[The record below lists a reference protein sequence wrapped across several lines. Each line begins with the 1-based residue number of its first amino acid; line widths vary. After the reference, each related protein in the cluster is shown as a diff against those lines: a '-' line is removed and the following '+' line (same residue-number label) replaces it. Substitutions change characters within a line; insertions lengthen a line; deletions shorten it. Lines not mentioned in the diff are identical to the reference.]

1 MAESDFKPDNFWE
14 AIYDRP
20 LEKIELA
27 EIDARAKAFIK
38 LMLEEQLLEKRRE
51 LQVEIY
57 KIDCELE
64 DLAKNI
70 FPVVDLSRF
79 FVNQYIKINGIFYF
93 LIMMLDGYSRYPF
106 QQISPK
112 RL

>member
-1 MAESDFKPDNFWE
+1 MSNATKFKPNNFWE
-14 AIYDRP
+14 ARYDRP

-27 EIDARAKAFIK
+27 EIEGNAKAFIK
-38 LMLEEQLLEKRRE
+38 LMLEEQLLEKRRK

-70 FPVVDLSRF
+70 FPVVDRAALIQKFESSLP
-79 FVNQYIKINGIFYF
+79 IPKSESKI
-93 LIMMLDGYSRYPF
+93 
-106 QQISPK
+106 
-112 RL
+112 